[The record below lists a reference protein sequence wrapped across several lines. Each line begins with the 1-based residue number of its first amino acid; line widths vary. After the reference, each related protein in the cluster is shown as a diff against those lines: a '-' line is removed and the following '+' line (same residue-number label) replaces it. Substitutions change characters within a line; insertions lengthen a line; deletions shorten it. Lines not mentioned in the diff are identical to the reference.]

1 MIISKSKPLNVSMTK
16 TEINYKCMKLK
27 VNRNRQIDFVL
38 SIRDRSQDINK

>member
-1 MIISKSKPLNVSMTK
+1 MTK

-38 SIRDRSQDINK
+38 SIRDHKHINK